1 MLCLIELGRR
11 RVISGHSRDIGYL
24 VILSIWNIGIGWIR
38 KRKWRPGG
46 ERLARLCR
54 LRTVRCGSA
63 DRGLN
68 CTNRIPGVGGSR
80 NW

>member
-1 MLCLIELGRR
+1 MLCLIQLGRR

-46 ERLARLCR
+46 GERLAPP
-54 LRTVRCGSA
+54 VSVK
-63 DRGLN
+63 DRSL
-68 CTNRIPGVGGSR
+68 PGPVIEFELY
-80 NW
+80 

>member
-24 VILSIWNIGIGWIR
+24 VILSIWNIGICWIR

-46 ERLARLCR
+46 ERLAPSVSVKD
-54 LRTVRCGSA
+54 RTVVGPA
-63 DRGLN
+63 DH
-68 CTNRIPGVGGSR
+68 V
-80 NW
+80 

>member
-24 VILSIWNIGIGWIR
+24 VILSIWNIRIGWRR

-46 ERLARLCR
+46 ERLALSVSVKDHS
-54 LRTVRCGSA
+54 LSGPVIEFE
-63 DRGLN
+63 LY
-68 CTNRIPGVGGSR
+68 
-80 NW
+80 

>member
-46 ERLARLCR
+46 ERLAPPVPVKDHSL
-54 LRTVRCGSA
+54 
-63 DRGLN
+63 
-68 CTNRIPGVGGSR
+68 PGPVIEFELY
-80 NW
+80 

>member
-46 ERLARLCR
+46 ERLAPP
-54 LRTVRCGSA
+54 VSVK
-63 DRGLN
+63 DRSLPDPV
-68 CTNRIPGVGGSR
+68 IEFELY
-80 NW
+80 

>member
-24 VILSIWNIGIGWIR
+24 VILSIWNIGICWIR

-46 ERLARLCR
+46 ERLAPPVSVKD
-54 LRTVRCGSA
+54 RTVVGPA
-63 DRGLN
+63 DQ
-68 CTNRIPGVGGSR
+68 V
-80 NW
+80 